1 LAVTLALLGVFV
13 CILSLGTPG
22 AHADSSLRS
31 PHLLGVFDAKGKLV
45 GNVLGVATPVSPVQS
60 VVVAYRVGDNVFIA
74 IQVFRDH
81 FEGTLRTL
89 LFESPDC
96 SGTPFVITADQ
107 AQTLMLVTVV
117 AIPGSTVYR
126 ADRKAI
132 PRTITVGSEMQA
144 DGTCTI
150 PKDPDGNPV
159 IQPDAVSAIPFVDL
173 SQVFTPPFTV
183 R

>member
-1 LAVTLALLGVFV
+1 LTVTLAFLGAFVGMLL
-13 CILSLGTPG
+13 LATPW
-22 AHADSSLRS
+22 AYADAPLRS
-31 PHLLGVFDAKGKLV
+31 PHLLGVFDAKGRLV
-45 GNVLGVATPVSPVQS
+45 GNVLGVATPVNPVQS
-60 VVVAYRVGDNVFIA
+60 VVIAYRVGDNIFIA
-74 IQVFRDH
+74 LQVFRDH
-81 FEGTLRTL
+81 FEGTTRTL

-107 AQTLMLVTVV
+107 AQALMPVTVV
-117 AIPGSTVYR
+117 AVPGSTVYR

-144 DGTCTI
+144 DGTCTV
-150 PKDPDGNPV
+150 PGGPDDGPV
-159 IQPDAVSAIPFVDL
+159 IQPDAVPAIPFVDL